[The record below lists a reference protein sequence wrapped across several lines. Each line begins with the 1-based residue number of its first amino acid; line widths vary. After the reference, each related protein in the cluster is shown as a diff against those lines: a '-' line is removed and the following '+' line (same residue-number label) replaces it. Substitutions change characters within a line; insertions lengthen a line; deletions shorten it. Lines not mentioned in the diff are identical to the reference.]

1 MKIPTIYNRNERSL
15 DVAMTPMIDVVF
27 LLLIFF
33 VWTASFQVVEYLL
46 PSKISAQTGT
56 GADAEIPPELIDL
69 EQVVVRLIAN
79 ETAVQ
84 WIMNDE
90 ILDGLTDVEARLVQ
104 VASIRNDIPVIVDP
118 DQEIQLGNVIDVYD
132 AAMRAGFHSI
142 QFTTSQS
149 P

>member
-118 DQEIQLGNVIDVYD
+118 EKQVRLGDVINVYD
-132 AAMRAGFHSI
+132 AAMRAGFDSI
-142 QFTTSQS
+142 QFTTSAE
-149 P
+149 